1 MEEKKLKVDFSFV
14 RYANCWEDADILLK
28 ALSCEEDGNFLS
40 IASAGDNSLSLL
52 TLHPNLVLA
61 FDINSTQLA
70 CTELKKAAF
79 QHFSYSQVLQFLGVR
94 KCAERHKLY
103 DSLRGGLP
111 KKAAEY
117 WDAHPALIERGIIH
131 IGKFENYFRLFRTY
145 CLPWIHSKKTTS
157 LLLER
162 KPKEERH
169 LFYSKKWNSLRW
181 KLLFRIFFGK
191 MMMGKLGR
199 DPEFFKYVDKD
210 VGKNILA
217 RVEHGL
223 TAIATDQNPYLE
235 YILKGN
241 FQNSLPH
248 YLREENFQTIKKN
261 IDRLRVFQGDLSQTL
276 QAHSQVRFCGFNLSD
291 IFEYMS
297 QSEYE
302 KQLEHIALA
311 STKKGRIAFWNMLC
325 NRGKIPT
332 SKIQFLD
339 EKSRALLEE
348 DKAFFYQSFVLGEVQ

>member
-1 MEEKKLKVDFSFV
+1 MEEKNLKADFSFV

-28 ALSCEEDGNFLS
+28 ALRCKDGGNFLS

-52 TLHPNLVLA
+52 TLNPNLVLA

-70 CTELKKAAF
+70 CTELKKAVF
-79 QHFSYSQVLQFLGVR
+79 QHFSYDEVLQFLGVR
-94 KCAERHKLY
+94 ECTERHKLY
-103 DSLRGGLP
+103 DSIRGELS
-111 KKAAEY
+111 KETADY
-117 WDAHPALIERGIIH
+117 WDAHLELIERGIVH

-145 CLPWIHSKKTTS
+145 CLPLIHSKKTMDR
-157 LLLER
+157 LLEKR
-162 KPKEERH
+162 SKEERH
-169 LFYSKKWNSLRW
+169 LFYAKKWNNLRW

-210 VGKNILA
+210 VGRNILT

-223 TAIATDQNPYLE
+223 TAITTDQNPYLE

-248 YLREENFQTIKKN
+248 YLRKENFQTIKQN
-261 IDRLRVFQGDLSQTL
+261 IDRLKLFQGDLSQTL
-276 QAHSQVRFCGFNLSD
+276 QAHSQVRFSGFNLSD

-297 QSEYE
+297 HSEYE

-325 NRGKIPT
+325 NRGRIANQKI
-332 SKIQFLD
+332 KFLD
-339 EKSRALLEE
+339 EESKALLEE
-348 DKAFFYQSFVLGEVQ
+348 DKAFFYQSFVFGEVQ

>member
-1 MEEKKLKVDFSFV
+1 MEEKNLKADFSFV

-28 ALSCEEDGNFLS
+28 ALRCDDGGNFLS

-52 TLHPNLVLA
+52 TLSPNLVLA

-70 CTELKKAAF
+70 CTELKKTAF
-79 QHFSYSQVLQFLGVR
+79 QYFSHSQVLQFVGVLP
-94 KCAERHKLY
+94 CIERQKLY
-103 DSLRGGLP
+103 DSIRGGLS
-111 KKAAEY
+111 KKTVEY
-117 WDAHPALIERGIIH
+117 WDAHPDLVERGIIH
-131 IGKFENYFRLFRTY
+131 IGKFENYFRLFRAY
-145 CLPWIHSKKTTS
+145 CLPLIHSKKTTKR
-157 LLLER
+157 LLEKKSR
-162 KPKEERH
+162 EERQ
-169 LFYSKKWNSLRW
+169 LFYSREWNNLRW

-191 MMMGKLGR
+191 VIMGKLGR

-210 VGKNILA
+210 VGRHILA

-241 FQNSLPH
+241 FYNSLPH
-248 YLREENFQTIKKN
+248 YLREENFQIIKQN
-261 IDRLRVFQGDLSQTL
+261 ISRLKIFQGDLSQTL
-276 QAHSQVRFCGFNLSD
+276 QAHSQIRFCGFNLSD

-311 STKKGRIAFWNMLC
+311 STKKGKIAFWNMLC
-325 NRGKIPT
+325 NRGEIST
-332 SKIQFLD
+332 SKIKFPD
-339 EKSRALLEE
+339 GKSRALLEE